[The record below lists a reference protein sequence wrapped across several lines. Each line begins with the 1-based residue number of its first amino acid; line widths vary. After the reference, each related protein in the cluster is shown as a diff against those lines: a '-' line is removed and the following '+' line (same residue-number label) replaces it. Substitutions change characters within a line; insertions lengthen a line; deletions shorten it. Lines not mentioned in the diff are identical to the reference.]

1 MGVPIKVL
9 HVITGLNLGG
19 AETWLTRLLSRLP
32 ADRFECQVVSLL
44 DGGVLSGAIRSL
56 GVPVH
61 SLGLGRGVADPR
73 GLWRLA
79 GLVREYRPQ
88 VVQTWLYHADLLGLL
103 ATRLSGSRAAVSWG
117 LRCAYMDLPRY
128 GLGTRLTVNACAALS
143 GWPEAVTANSQA
155 GAAHHVALGYRPKR
169 LVVLENGVDG
179 GLFRPDAE
187 ARAQLR
193 REWGVAQDAPLIGLV
208 ARLDPM
214 KGHAV
219 FCRAAEVVLR
229 GRPQAR
235 FVFCGEGTEQGGV
248 ELDALVARHG
258 LTSAAVR
265 LGRREDVAQVSAAL
279 DVLALPSLGEGFPNA
294 VLEALSCG
302 VPCACLDAGDARV
315 MCGPGG
321 LVAPAALSGPGAS
334 EAERAGF
341 LAGALDELLG
351 LTPAQRAGMG
361 ALGRAHVLERYGLDR
376 AVERWA
382 AHFESLS
389 SGLR

>member
-187 ARAQLR
+187 ACAQLR

-219 FCRAAEVVLR
+219 FCRAAE
-229 GRPQAR
+229 
-235 FVFCGEGTEQGGV
+235 
-248 ELDALVARHG
+248 
-258 LTSAAVR
+258 
-265 LGRREDVAQVSAAL
+265 
-279 DVLALPSLGEGFPNA
+279 
-294 VLEALSCG
+294 
-302 VPCACLDAGDARV
+302 
-315 MCGPGG
+315 
-321 LVAPAALSGPGAS
+321 
-334 EAERAGF
+334 
-341 LAGALDELLG
+341 
-351 LTPAQRAGMG
+351 
-361 ALGRAHVLERYGLDR
+361 
-376 AVERWA
+376 
-382 AHFESLS
+382 
-389 SGLR
+389 